1 MDTQIAN
8 NIKLKFLVMV
18 AMLLLIAGVS
28 EAFSKGSDVYKIQ
41 ALFLYNFT
49 KHVEWKS
56 TDEAFTIGVY
66 GSPNAYEDIKSYFS
80 DKKVWLKEVRIIQIF
95 SKEELRKCHIAYMPK
110 SSKEKIL
117 DCLDGADLSNIL
129 LVTEDDLMEDGAAIS
144 FIYDQEKMKFKISR
158 SKIEEVGLKV
168 SSSLISMGIS
178 V

>member
-8 NIKLKFLVMV
+8 NIKLKFLLVV
-18 AMLLLIAGVS
+18 ATFLLIAGVS
-28 EAFSKGSDVYKIQ
+28 EVFSKASDVYEIQ

-49 KHVEWKS
+49 KHVEWKN

-66 GSPNAYEDIKSYFS
+66 GSPKAYEKIKSYFS
-80 DKKVWLKEVRIIQIF
+80 DKKIWLKEVRTIQIY
-95 SKEELRKCHIAYMPK
+95 SKEELKKCHIAYMPK

-129 LVTEDDLMEDGAAIS
+129 LVTEDDFMEAGAAIS
-144 FIYDQEKMKFKISR
+144 FIYDQDKMKFKISK